1 MIVRLPGRRIIVQPK
16 KNNKIGITALYCR
29 LSRDD
34 GMDGESNSIVNQKTL
49 LSQKAKEK
57 GLTDTKFYVD
67 DGYTGTNF
75 NRPGFQQM
83 LSDIEMGYIY
93 AVMVKDLSRL
103 GRDYVSVGNYT
114 DVYFPDH
121 DIRFIAV
128 NDGIDSEEGES
139 EIAPF
144 KNILNEMYARD
155 ISKKIRS
162 SHRLRGSMG
171 EPLSQPPYGYMKSAE
186 NKKKW
191 VIDPEAAEVVKSV
204 FKMCLEGKGNET
216 IARILQEK
224 QILVPMA
231 YWQRKG
237 LPRGG
242 KKTQPNPYKW
252 CKTTI
257 QKILSQQEYCGDV
270 INFKTCSKSFKNK
283 TRLPNDPENWAIF
296 RDVHEPIIARSDFEK
311 VQTPI
316 AKTKRRAPKPQNG
329 EKNMFCDFLYCAD
342 CGSKLWYHTNTT
354 NKEIH
359 YFSCSNYKKDTR
371 GNCETRHYIRAD
383 AIEQIV
389 MLELKRLAKYLE
401 SHEEEFAKL
410 LAEKTNADMLA
421 EQKTLETELNRAIAR
436 NEMLTSLF
444 AKTYEDNV
452 SGKLSDEMYMELSH
466 KYEVER
472 LELKTKIFEYKECLA
487 KISEMEQNKDDFL
500 KSVRKFM
507 EMESLTAPMLRE
519 LIDHIDVY
527 EKEGGKKNYTQRIVI
542 YYRFVGY
549 LELPSSDDE
558 NYKANTRKGVD
569 VEYIPTAKSA

>member
-1 MIVRLPGRRIIVQPK
+1 
-16 KNNKIGITALYCR
+16 
-29 LSRDD
+29 
-34 GMDGESNSIVNQKTL
+34 
-49 LSQKAKEK
+49 
-57 GLTDTKFYVD
+57 
-67 DGYTGTNF
+67 
-75 NRPGFQQM
+75 M

-452 SGKLSDEMYMELSH
+452 WGKLSDEMYMELSH

>member
-1 MIVRLPGRRIIVQPK
+1 MQPK

>member
-1 MIVRLPGRRIIVQPK
+1 MQPK

-93 AVMVKDLSRL
+93 AVMVKDLSQL

-191 VIDPEAAEVVKSV
+191 VIDPEAAEVVKSI
-204 FKMCLEGKGNET
+204 FKMCLEGKSNET
-216 IARILQEK
+216 IARILQERK
-224 QILVPMA
+224 VLIPMA
-231 YWQRKG
+231 YWQEKGIRKG
-237 LPRGG
+237 G
-242 KKTQPNPYKW
+242 KVTQPNKYKW
-252 CKTTI
+252 CKTTVT
-257 QKILSQQEYCGDV
+257 KILTQQEYCGDI
-270 INFKTCSKSFKNK
+270 INFKTYSKSYKNK
-283 TRLPNDPENWAIF
+283 KRYDNPKENWVIF
-296 RDVHEPIIARSDFEK
+296 KDVHEPIISRDDFEL
-311 VQTPI
+311 VQMLVV
-316 AKTKRRAPKPQNG
+316 KTKRRAPKQENG

-421 EQKTLETELNRAIAR
+421 EQKTLETELNRATAR

-452 SGKLSDEMYMELSH
+452 SGKLSDEMYMELSN

-472 LELKTKIFEYKECLA
+472 LELKTKIFEYKERLA

-500 KSVRKFM
+500 KAVRKFM